1 MKKFIKIL
9 APILMFSL
17 FASYSFAEKYA
28 VENPDIVPG
37 IEVTTEIW
45 DGIGE
50 MKIKKLKYEIE
61 ENK

>member
-28 VENPDIVPG
+28 VENPDRFANEKHQELDCILS
-37 IEVTTEIW
+37 IRDWSICDET
-45 DGIGE
+45 
-50 MKIKKLKYEIE
+50 M
-61 ENK
+61 